1 MWMLATKANHWPGI
15 FGLNQSE
22 FRITHK
28 KPEHIENFDH
38 YTDLSEQLSSVVLSV
53 PVYLIT
59 VRHLLNAEI

>member
-38 YTDLSEQLSSVVLSV
+38 YSDLSEQLNSVV
-53 PVYLIT
+53 
-59 VRHLLNAEI
+59 